1 MHVNAKT
8 RGGDRR
14 MEPAFR
20 KRVTARVGL
29 LICAVVSKGGI
40 VMNDINLLWVLGH
53 KIRLTDTDDSYGLIE
68 ITSLPNVPGP
78 PPHYHKAENEF
89 FFIVRGTLDMMRDG
103 EWSAMIAG
111 DFVDLPPN
119 TVHTFIN
126 NTEENVI
133 WITGGVPKGSRSS
146 FATLGFLLPKKAHKK
161 NLSHRKPFKKSWR
174 VVKDTACLRGDR
186 DFLFQWH

>member
-1 MHVNAKT
+1 MFHVHVSAKT

-14 MEPAFR
+14 MEPAFL

-68 ITSLPNVPGP
+68 VTSLPKVPGP

-89 FFIVRGTLDMMRDG
+89 FFIVQR
-103 EWSAMIAG
+103 
-111 DFVDLPPN
+111 
-119 TVHTFIN
+119 HT
-126 NTEENVI
+126 
-133 WITGGVPKGSRSS
+133 
-146 FATLGFLLPKKAHKK
+146 
-161 NLSHRKPFKKSWR
+161 
-174 VVKDTACLRGDR
+174 
-186 DFLFQWH
+186 